1 MALLVEVCFLVSPD
15 GAVLWSD
22 RGTRGALPDST
33 DRWRAI
39 WRHRD
44 ELAVIAHTHP
54 GGLLAFSPE
63 DATTMSAIDAALG
76 RALRYAV
83 VTDRAVLYRDPD
95 GSLHLAGEEP
105 DWVAHLRAASAAE
118 QDGEGANGDSQH
130 HLPGTVG

>member
-1 MALLVEVCFLVSPD
+1 MAMLVEVCFLVSPE
-15 GAVLWSD
+15 GTVLWSD

-39 WRHRD
+39 WHHRD

-63 DATTMSAIDAALG
+63 DRTTMAAIDAALG
-76 RALRYAV
+76 RAVRYAV

-95 GSLHLAGEEP
+95 GSLSVAADEP
-105 DWVAHLRAASAAE
+105 AWVEHLRAASAAE
-118 QDGEGANGDSQH
+118 HNGEVAHGDSQH
-130 HLPGTVG
+130 HVPGTLG